1 MYLSTSVRILALA
14 VPIWM
19 AGSTWVAAQAGPR
32 KTPAANPEMV
42 RRGSLMYRARCA
54 GCHGLDAKGVSGPD
68 LTAVLAAGM
77 SDDRFFRTVR
87 NGQGT
92 DMPRFSTEQNSDAQ
106 VWEILSHLRS
116 LSAATPSE
124 SVPGNATNGRTIF
137 AARCAGCHRANGA
150 GGALGPDLSRV
161 GALRSPTAISAKVRD
176 PNRAR
181 VPGYEPVTLVLA
193 DGAKVR
199 GLVKNE
205 DAFSI
210 QIMDSREQI
219 RGFLKGSVRETVRE
233 PRSAMPPFG
242 AEQLNDGDL
251 RDLVSYLTTLR
262 GSAAVAQ

>member
-1 MYLSTSVRILALA
+1 MYLVRTVRILALA
-14 VPIWM
+14 APIWM
-19 AGSTWVAAQAGPR
+19 AGSTWVVAQAGPR
-32 KTPAANPEMV
+32 KAPEANPEMI

-77 SDDRFFRTVR
+77 GDDRFFRTVR

-106 VWEILSHLRS
+106 VWEILAHLKS
-116 LSAATPSE
+116 ISTSKPSE
-124 SVPGNATNGRTIF
+124 SVAGDAASGRRIF
-137 AARCAGCHRANGA
+137 ETRCAACHRVNGA

-219 RGFLKGSVRETVRE
+219 RGFLKGNVRETVRE
-233 PRSAMPPFG
+233 PRSAMPAFA
-242 AEQLNDGDL
+242 AEQLNEGDL

-262 GSAAVAQ
+262 GSAAAAQ